1 MEYTKNIALP
11 LPAETDTPHDSVYTF
26 RKALGGI
33 DSAIGTDRAAA
44 EAAKSEADLQFS
56 AVEAKLSD
64 IDDAQQGMWDI
75 LDAKARTLES
85 TESGEL
91 SVSIQ
96 LVESMITAAVLERSK
111 REHPVGSYYTS
122 DKDTEPAKIF
132 GFGTWERVKGVVL
145 LGADEDSYPAGSEGG
160 EAEHT
165 LTLAEVPKHGHNVF
179 VYTGSNPAD
188 GMEAHHWSADGTT
201 AEVAPNGA
209 TFSHTWCSGSFK
221 SWGDT
226 TMTGGGDP
234 AGTTNAL
241 GGGTAHNNLMPYH
254 AAYCWRRTA

>member
-1 MEYTKNIALP
+1 MTDKKTTHLGLP
-11 LPAETDTPHDSVYTF
+11 LPDADNALAEDCP
-26 RKALGGI
+26 RL
-33 DSAIGTDRAAA
+33 A
-44 EAAKSEADLQFS
+44 EALSALDSHADTVDSQMADVQTKLQPLDAEA
-56 AVEAKLSD
+56 
-64 IDDAQQGMWDI
+64 MYDI

-122 DKDTEPAKIF
+122 DKDTEPSKIF

-165 LTLAEVPKHGHNVF
+165 LTVEEMPSHSHQYNRLPQMFANTDFSKDDQANFNSSVRAS
-179 VYTGSNPAD
+179 SNTEF
-188 GMEAHHWSADGTT
+188 MQ
-201 AEVAPNGA
+201 
-209 TFSHTWCSGSFK
+209 TW
-221 SWGDT
+221 D
-226 TMTGGGDP
+226 TGGNQP
-234 AGTTNAL
+234 
-241 GGGTAHNNLMPYH
+241 HNNMMPYH

>member
-75 LDAKARTLES
+75 LDAKAKTLES

-91 SVSIQ
+91 SVSVS
-96 LVESMITAAVLERSK
+96 LVESMLLERSK

-122 DKDTEPAKIF
+122 DKDTEPAEIF

-165 LTLAEVPKHGHNVF
+165 LTVEEMPSHSHQYNRLPQMFANTDFSKDDQANFNSSVRAS
-179 VYTGSNPAD
+179 SNTEF
-188 GMEAHHWSADGTT
+188 MQ
-201 AEVAPNGA
+201 
-209 TFSHTWCSGSFK
+209 TW
-221 SWGDT
+221 D
-226 TMTGGGDP
+226 TGGNQP
-234 AGTTNAL
+234 
-241 GGGTAHNNLMPYH
+241 HNNMMPYH

>member
-1 MEYTKNIALP
+1 MTDKKTTHLGLP
-11 LPAETDTPHDSVYTF
+11 LPDADNALAEDCP
-26 RKALGGI
+26 RL
-33 DSAIGTDRAAA
+33 A
-44 EAAKSEADLQFS
+44 EALSALDSHADTVDSQMADVQTKLQPLDAEA
-56 AVEAKLSD
+56 
-64 IDDAQQGMWDI
+64 MYDI
-75 LDAKARTLES
+75 LDAKAKTLES

-91 SVSIQ
+91 SVSVS
-96 LVESMITAAVLERSK
+96 LVESMLLERSK

-122 DKDTEPAKIF
+122 DKDTEPAEIF

-165 LTLAEVPKHGHNVF
+165 LTLAESVKHGHNVY
-179 VYTGSNPAD
+179 VYTGSNPSA
-188 GMEAHHWSADGTT
+188 GTEAHHWSADGTT

-209 TFSHTWCSGSFK
+209 TFSHTWCSGNFK
-221 SWGDT
+221 TWGDT

-234 AGTTNAL
+234 SGTTNAL
-241 GGGTAHNNLMPYH
+241 GGGKPHNNMMPYH

>member
-1 MEYTKNIALP
+1 MTDKKTAYLSLP
-11 LPAETDTPHDSVYTF
+11 LPNAGNALAEDCP
-26 RKALGGI
+26 RL
-33 DSAIGTDRAAA
+33 A
-44 EAAKSEADLQFS
+44 EALTSLDDHAGTVDSQMADVQTKLLPLDAEA
-56 AVEAKLSD
+56 
-64 IDDAQQGMWDI
+64 MYDI
-75 LDAKARTLES
+75 LDAKAKTLES

-96 LVESMITAAVLERSK
+96 LVESMLLERSK

-122 DKDTEPAKIF
+122 DKDTEPAEIF
-132 GFGTWERVKGVVL
+132 GFGTWERVKGVFL
-145 LGADEDSYPAGSEGG
+145 LGADDKTYLAGSEGG

-165 LTLAEVPKHGHNVF
+165 LTLAESVKHGHNVY
-179 VYTGSNPAD
+179 VYTGSNPSD

-209 TFSHTWCSGSFK
+209 TFSHTWCSSSFK
-221 SWGDT
+221 SWGAT

-241 GGGTAHNNLMPYH
+241 GESQPHNNMPPYH

>member
-75 LDAKARTLES
+75 LDAKAKTLES

-91 SVSIQ
+91 SVSVS
-96 LVESMITAAVLERSK
+96 LVESMLLERSK

-122 DKDTEPAKIF
+122 DKDTEPAEIF

-165 LTLAEVPKHGHNVF
+165 LTVEEMP
-179 VYTGSNPAD
+179 
-188 GMEAHHWSADGTT
+188 
-201 AEVAPNGA
+201 
-209 TFSHTWCSGSFK
+209 
-221 SWGDT
+221 
-226 TMTGGGDP
+226 
-234 AGTTNAL
+234 
-241 GGGTAHNNLMPYH
+241 HNNMMPYH

>member
-1 MEYTKNIALP
+1 MIDKKTSYLSLP
-11 LPAETDTPHDSVYTF
+11 LPHAENGLAEDCP
-26 RKALGGI
+26 RL
-33 DSAIGTDRAAA
+33 A
-44 EAAKSEADLQFS
+44 EALTALDSHAATADSQMADVQTRLQPLDAEA
-56 AVEAKLSD
+56 
-64 IDDAQQGMWDI
+64 MYDI
-75 LDAKARTLES
+75 LDAKAKTLES

-91 SVSIQ
+91 SVS
-96 LVESMITAAVLERSK
+96 VLERSK
-111 REHPVGSYYTS
+111 KEHPVGSYYTS
-122 DKDTEPAKIF
+122 DKDTEPAEIF

-145 LGADEDSYPAGSEGG
+145 LGADEDTYPAGSEGG

-165 LTLAEVPKHGHNVF
+165 LTLAEVPKHGHNIF
-179 VYTGSNPAD
+179 VYTGSNPSD

-209 TFSHTWCSGSFK
+209 TFAHTWCSGSFK
-221 SWGDT
+221 SWGAT

>member
-1 MEYTKNIALP
+1 MTDKKTTHLGLP
-11 LPAETDTPHDSVYTF
+11 LPDADNALAEDCP
-26 RKALGGI
+26 RL
-33 DSAIGTDRAAA
+33 A
-44 EAAKSEADLQFS
+44 EALSALDSHADTVDSQMADVQTKLQPLDAEA
-56 AVEAKLSD
+56 
-64 IDDAQQGMWDI
+64 MYDI
-75 LDAKARTLES
+75 LDAKAKTLES

-91 SVSIQ
+91 SVSVS
-96 LVESMITAAVLERSK
+96 LVESMLLERSK

-122 DKDTEPAKIF
+122 DKDTEPAEIF

-209 TFSHTWCSGSFK
+209 TFSHTWCSSSFK

>member
-1 MEYTKNIALP
+1 MTDKKTAYLSLP
-11 LPAETDTPHDSVYTF
+11 LPNAGNALAEDCP
-26 RKALGGI
+26 RL
-33 DSAIGTDRAAA
+33 A
-44 EAAKSEADLQFS
+44 EALSALDSHADTVDSQMADVQTKLQPLDAEA
-56 AVEAKLSD
+56 
-64 IDDAQQGMWDI
+64 MYDI
-75 LDAKARTLES
+75 LDAKARTLET

-122 DKDTEPAKIF
+122 DKDTEPAEIF

-165 LTLAEVPKHGHNVF
+165 LTLAESVKHGHNVY
-179 VYTGSNPAD
+179 VYTGSNPSA
-188 GMEAHHWSADGTT
+188 GTEAHHWSADGTT

-209 TFSHTWCSGSFK
+209 TFSHTWCSGNFK
-221 SWGDT
+221 TWGDT

-234 AGTTNAL
+234 SGTTNAL
-241 GGGTAHNNLMPYH
+241 GGSQPHNNMMPYH

>member
-1 MEYTKNIALP
+1 MIDKKTSYLSLP
-11 LPAETDTPHDSVYTF
+11 LPHAENGLAEDCP
-26 RKALGGI
+26 RL
-33 DSAIGTDRAAA
+33 A
-44 EAAKSEADLQFS
+44 EALSALDSHAATADSQMADVQTKLLPLDAEA
-56 AVEAKLSD
+56 
-64 IDDAQQGMWDI
+64 MYDI
-75 LDAKARTLES
+75 LDAKAKTLES

-96 LVESMITAAVLERSK
+96 LVESMLLERSK

-122 DKDTEPAKIF
+122 DKDTEPAEIF
-132 GFGTWERVKGVVL
+132 GFGTWERVKGVFL
-145 LGADEDSYPAGSEGG
+145 LCADDKTYLAGSEGG

-165 LTLAEVPKHGHNVF
+165 LTLAESVKHGHNVF
-179 VYTGSNPAD
+179 VYTGSNPSD

-209 TFSHTWCSGSFK
+209 TFAHTWCSSGFK
-221 SWGDT
+221 SWGAT

-241 GGGTAHNNLMPYH
+241 GGSQPHNNMPPYH

>member
-1 MEYTKNIALP
+1 MEYTKNLELP
-11 LPAETDTPHDSVYTF
+11 LPAETDTPHDSVFTF

-44 EAAKSEADLQFS
+44 EAAKSETESQIS
-56 AVEAKLSD
+56 AVGAKLINIEKD
-64 IDDAQQGMWDI
+64 QQGMWDI
-75 LDAKARTLES
+75 LDAKAKTLES

-91 SVSIQ
+91 SVSVA
-96 LVESMITAAVLERSK
+96 LVESMLLERSK

-122 DKDTEPAKIF
+122 DKDTEPAEIF
-132 GFGTWERVKGVVL
+132 GFGTWERVKGVFL
-145 LGADEDSYPAGSEGG
+145 LGADDKTYLAGSEGG

-165 LTLAEVPKHGHNVF
+165 LTLAESVKHGHNVY
-179 VYTGSNPAD
+179 VYTGSNPSD

-209 TFSHTWCSGSFK
+209 TFSHTWCSSSFK
-221 SWGDT
+221 SWGAT

-241 GGGTAHNNLMPYH
+241 GGSQPHNNMPPYH

>member
-1 MEYTKNIALP
+1 MTDKKTTHLGLP
-11 LPAETDTPHDSVYTF
+11 LPDADNALAEDCP
-26 RKALGGI
+26 RL
-33 DSAIGTDRAAA
+33 A
-44 EAAKSEADLQFS
+44 EALSALDSHADTVDSQMADVQTKLQPLDAEA
-56 AVEAKLSD
+56 
-64 IDDAQQGMWDI
+64 MYDI
-75 LDAKARTLES
+75 LDAKAKTLES

-91 SVSIQ
+91 SVSVA
-96 LVESMITAAVLERSK
+96 LVESMLLERSK

-122 DKDTEPAKIF
+122 DKDTEPAEIF
-132 GFGTWERVKGVVL
+132 GFGIWERVKGVVL

>member
-1 MEYTKNIALP
+1 MEYTKNLELP

-44 EAAKSEADLQFS
+44 EAAKSEAESQMS
-56 AVEAKLSD
+56 AVGEKLTGIEKD
-64 IDDAQQGMWDI
+64 QQGMWDI
-75 LDAKARTLES
+75 LDAKAKTLES

-91 SVSIQ
+91 SVSVA

-111 REHPVGSYYTS
+111 KEHPVGSYYTS
-122 DKDTEPAKIF
+122 DKDTEPAEIF

-145 LGADEDSYPAGSEGG
+145 LGADEDTYPAGSEGG

-179 VYTGSNPAD
+179 VYTGSNPSD

-209 TFSHTWCSGSFK
+209 TFAHTWCSGSFK
-221 SWGDT
+221 SWGAT

>member
-1 MEYTKNIALP
+1 MTDKKTTHLGLP
-11 LPAETDTPHDSVYTF
+11 LPDADNALAEDCP
-26 RKALGGI
+26 RL
-33 DSAIGTDRAAA
+33 A
-44 EAAKSEADLQFS
+44 EALTALDSHADTVDSQMADVQTKLQPLDAEA
-56 AVEAKLSD
+56 
-64 IDDAQQGMWDI
+64 MYDI
-75 LDAKARTLES
+75 LDAKAKTLES

-91 SVSIQ
+91 SVSVS
-96 LVESMITAAVLERSK
+96 LVESMLLERSK

-122 DKDTEPAKIF
+122 DKDTEPAEIF

>member
-1 MEYTKNIALP
+1 MTDKKTTHLGLP
-11 LPAETDTPHDSVYTF
+11 LPDADNALAEDCP
-26 RKALGGI
+26 RL
-33 DSAIGTDRAAA
+33 A
-44 EAAKSEADLQFS
+44 EALSALDSHADTVDSQMADVQTKLQPLDAEA
-56 AVEAKLSD
+56 
-64 IDDAQQGMWDI
+64 MYDI
-75 LDAKARTLES
+75 LDAKAKTLES

-91 SVSIQ
+91 SVSVS
-96 LVESMITAAVLERSK
+96 LVESMLLERSK

-122 DKDTEPAKIF
+122 DKDTEPAEIF

>member
-1 MEYTKNIALP
+1 MTDKKTAYLSLP
-11 LPAETDTPHDSVYTF
+11 LPNAGNALAEDCP
-26 RKALGGI
+26 RL
-33 DSAIGTDRAAA
+33 A
-44 EAAKSEADLQFS
+44 EALSALDSHADTVDSQMADVQTKLQPLDAEA
-56 AVEAKLSD
+56 
-64 IDDAQQGMWDI
+64 MYDI
-75 LDAKARTLES
+75 LDAKARTLET

-122 DKDTEPAKIF
+122 DQDTDPSKIF

-165 LTLAEVPKHGHNVF
+165 LTVEEMPPHTHGLMR
-179 VYTGSNPAD
+179 YTGTDDQN
-188 GMEAHHWSADGTT
+188 WSGHLENGLCANDS
-201 AEVAPNGA
+201 PNYLA
-209 TFSHTWCSGSFK
+209 ANTNA
-221 SWGDT
+221 
-226 TMTGGGDP
+226 TGGGKP
-234 AGTTNAL
+234 
-241 GGGTAHNNLMPYH
+241 HNNMMPYH

>member
-1 MEYTKNIALP
+1 MTDKKTTHLGLP
-11 LPAETDTPHDSVYTF
+11 LPDADNALAEDCP
-26 RKALGGI
+26 RL
-33 DSAIGTDRAAA
+33 A
-44 EAAKSEADLQFS
+44 EALSALDSHAGAVDSQMADVQTRLQPLDS
-56 AVEAKLSD
+56 QKMYAV
-64 IDDAQQGMWDI
+64 
-75 LDAKARTLES
+75 LDAKARTLET

-122 DKDTEPAKIF
+122 DQDTDPSKIF

-165 LTLAEVPKHGHNVF
+165 LTVEEMPSHSHQYNRLPQMFANTDFSKDDQANFNSSVRAS
-179 VYTGSNPAD
+179 SNTEF
-188 GMEAHHWSADGTT
+188 MQ
-201 AEVAPNGA
+201 
-209 TFSHTWCSGSFK
+209 TW
-221 SWGDT
+221 D
-226 TMTGGGDP
+226 TGGNQP
-234 AGTTNAL
+234 
-241 GGGTAHNNLMPYH
+241 HNNMMPYH

>member
-1 MEYTKNIALP
+1 MIDKKTSYLSLP
-11 LPAETDTPHDSVYTF
+11 LPHAENGLAEDCP
-26 RKALGGI
+26 RL
-33 DSAIGTDRAAA
+33 A
-44 EAAKSEADLQFS
+44 EALSALDSHADTVDSQMADVQTRLQPLDS
-56 AVEAKLSD
+56 QKMYAV
-64 IDDAQQGMWDI
+64 
-75 LDAKARTLES
+75 LDAKVKALTS

-122 DKDTEPAKIF
+122 DKDTEPSKIF

-165 LTLAEVPKHGHNVF
+165 LTVEEMPSHTHGLMR
-179 VYTGSNPAD
+179 YTGTDDQN
-188 GMEAHHWSADGTT
+188 WSGHLENGLCANDS
-201 AEVAPNGA
+201 PNYLA
-209 TFSHTWCSGSFK
+209 ANTNA
-221 SWGDT
+221 
-226 TMTGGGDP
+226 TGGGKP
-234 AGTTNAL
+234 
-241 GGGTAHNNLMPYH
+241 HNNMMPYH